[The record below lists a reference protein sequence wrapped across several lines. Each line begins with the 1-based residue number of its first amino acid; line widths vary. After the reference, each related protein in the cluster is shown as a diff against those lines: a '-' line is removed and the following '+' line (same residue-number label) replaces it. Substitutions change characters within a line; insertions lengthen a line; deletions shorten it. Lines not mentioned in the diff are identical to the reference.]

1 MVQMDVRAAGGTA
14 ADATKGHTMAPT
26 AMTDEHKRKL
36 AQGREQGRA
45 VKAYLDALE
54 RHRPRRGRQRTP
66 DTIKARLGVIEKE
79 LVDATSLKRL
89 QLVQERRDLEVELAA
104 KSAGA
109 VDLSSLEADFVQH
122 AKAYG
127 ASKGIAYATW
137 RELGVPADVLK
148 RAGITR

>member
-1 MVQMDVRAAGGTA
+1 MARA
-14 ADATKGHTMAPT
+14 TMS
-26 AMTDEHKRKL
+26 DEHKRKL
-36 AQGREQGRA
+36 ARGREQGRA

-66 DTIKARLGVIEKE
+66 ASISARLATIDKE
-79 LVDATSLKRL
+79 LVDASSLKRL

-109 VDLSSLEADFVQH
+109 VDLSDLEADFVKV
-122 AKAYG
+122 AKDYG
-127 ASKGIAYATW
+127 DSKGIAYATW
-137 RELGVPADVLK
+137 RELGVPADALK

>member
-1 MVQMDVRAAGGTA
+1 
-14 ADATKGHTMAPT
+14 MAPPT
-26 AMTDEHKRKL
+26 MTDEHKRKL

-66 DTIKARLGVIEKE
+66 DTIKRRLAAIAQE
-79 LVDATSLKRL
+79 LDEATSLKRL

-104 KSAGA
+104 KSAGV
-109 VDLSSLEADFVQH
+109 VDLSALEADFAKH

-127 ASKGIAYATW
+127 TSKGIAYATW

>member
-1 MVQMDVRAAGGTA
+1 MP
-14 ADATKGHTMAPT
+14 TKP
-26 AMTDEHKRKL
+26 MTDEHKRKL

-66 DTIKARLGVIEKE
+66 DTIKTRLAAIEQQ
-79 LVDATSLKRL
+79 LADASSLKRL
-89 QLVQERRDLEVELAA
+89 QLTQERRDLEVELAS

-109 VDLSSLEADFVQH
+109 VDLSALEAGFVSY

-127 ASKGIAYATW
+127 ESKGIAYATW

-148 RAGITR
+148 RAQITR

>member
-1 MVQMDVRAAGGTA
+1 
-14 ADATKGHTMAPT
+14 MAPKP
-26 AMTDEHKRKL
+26 MTDEHKRKL

-66 DTIKARLGVIEKE
+66 DTIKARLATIEKE
-79 LVDATSLKRL
+79 LTDASSLKRL
-89 QLVQERRDLEVELAA
+89 QLLQERRDLEVELAA
-104 KSAGA
+104 KSAGT
-109 VDLSSLEADFVQH
+109 VDLSSLEGDFVRY

-127 ASKGIAYATW
+127 DSKGIAYATW

-148 RAGITR
+148 RASITR

>member
-1 MVQMDVRAAGGTA
+1 
-14 ADATKGHTMAPT
+14 MAPKP
-26 AMTDEHKRKL
+26 MTDEHKRKL

-66 DTIKARLGVIEKE
+66 DTIKARLTTIEKE
-79 LVDATSLKRL
+79 LTDASSLKRL
-89 QLVQERRDLEVELAA
+89 QLLQERRDLEVELAA

-109 VDLSSLEADFVQH
+109 VDLSSLERDFVRY

-127 ASKGIAYATW
+127 DSKGIAYATW

-148 RAGITR
+148 RADITR

>member
-1 MVQMDVRAAGGTA
+1 MPTKPMTA
-14 ADATKGHTMAPT
+14 
-26 AMTDEHKRKL
+26 EHKRKL

-66 DTIKARLGVIEKE
+66 DTIKARLATIEQQ
-79 LVDATSLKRL
+79 LPDASSLKRL
-89 QLVQERRDLEVELAA
+89 QLIQERRNLEVELAA

-109 VDLSSLEADFVQH
+109 VDLSALEAGFVSY

-127 ASKGIAYATW
+127 QAKGIAYATW

-148 RAGITR
+148 RAEITR

>member
-1 MVQMDVRAAGGTA
+1 MA
-14 ADATKGHTMAPT
+14 MAPT
-26 AMTDEHKRKL
+26 TMTDEHKRKL
-36 AQGREQGRA
+36 ARGREQGRA
-45 VKAYLDALE
+45 VKTYLDALE

-66 DTIKARLGVIEKE
+66 DSIKARLSAIETE
-79 LVDATSLKRL
+79 LAEVSSLKRL

-122 AKAYG
+122 AKPYG
-127 ASKGIAYATW
+127 DSKGIAYATW

>member
-1 MVQMDVRAAGGTA
+1 
-14 ADATKGHTMAPT
+14 MAPKP
-26 AMTDEHKRKL
+26 MTEEHKRKL

-66 DTIKARLGVIEKE
+66 DTIKARLATIEKE
-79 LVDATSLKRL
+79 LTDASSLKRL
-89 QLVQERRDLEVELAA
+89 QLLQERRDLEVELAA
-104 KSAGA
+104 KSAGT
-109 VDLSSLEADFVQH
+109 VDLSSLEGDFVRY

-127 ASKGIAYATW
+127 DSKGIAYATW

-148 RAGITR
+148 RASITR

>member
-1 MVQMDVRAAGGTA
+1 M
-14 ADATKGHTMAPT
+14 PT
-26 AMTDEHKRKL
+26 TPMTDEHKRKL
-36 AQGREQGRA
+36 ARGREQGRA

-66 DTIKARLGVIEKE
+66 ETITARLGAIEKE
-79 LVDATSLKRL
+79 LVDTSTLKRL

-109 VDLSSLEADFVQH
+109 VDVSGLEAGFVKY
-122 AKAYG
+122 AKVYG
-127 ASKGIAYATW
+127 DSKGIAYATW

-148 RAGITR
+148 RADITR